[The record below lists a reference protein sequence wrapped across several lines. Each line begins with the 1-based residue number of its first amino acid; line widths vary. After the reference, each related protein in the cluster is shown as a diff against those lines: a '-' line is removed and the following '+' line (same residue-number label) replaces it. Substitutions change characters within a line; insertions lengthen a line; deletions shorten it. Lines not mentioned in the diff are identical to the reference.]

1 MQTRQESLSL
11 KYYSPEQLKEL
22 RKELDAVSDQE
33 LERRLESVWMNDRLE
48 LALAD
53 GMDAQAVW
61 NKIDARV
68 GSEDIAEKKRLGRWL
83 RIAAVLLLPV
93 LTVTSLYWYRE
104 ARTYAAV
111 ETVVGTE
118 YGDRVTV
125 NLPDGTAVTL
135 NESSVLRYRAGAF
148 DGNTR
153 EVRFDGEAYFNV
165 KKDADRPFV
174 IHADGLS
181 VKVLG
186 TRFNLLARSTKH
198 TAELSLEKGSVV
210 LTSLLSGLCLRMSPS
225 QKVVLDK
232 STGTLALSD
241 VATAVDDAMAWKRNE
256 FVFRNEPL
264 RNVLKTLE
272 ESYGIAFRVCK
283 RLDMDDFFTGV
294 MPRKNLHED
303 LKILEESYKF
313 KTEQRG
319 GDVLIK

>member
-93 LTVTSLYWYRE
+93 LTVTALYWYRE

-118 YGDRVTV
+118 YGDRATV

-165 KKDADRPFV
+165 KKDAGRPFV
-174 IHADGLS
+174 ILSEGLS

-186 TRFNLLARSTKH
+186 TRFNLLARSKKH

-210 LTSLLSGLCLRMSPS
+210 LTSLLSGLCLRMRSS

-241 VATAVDDAMAWKRNE
+241 VATAVDDAMAWKRSE

-313 KTEQRG
+313 KTEQQG

>member
-1 MQTRQESLSL
+1 M
-11 KYYSPEQLKEL
+11 
-22 RKELDAVSDQE
+22 
-33 LERRLESVWMNDRLE
+33 
-48 LALAD
+48 
-53 GMDAQAVW
+53 
-61 NKIDARV
+61 
-68 GSEDIAEKKRLGRWL
+68 
-83 RIAAVLLLPV
+83 
-93 LTVTSLYWYRE
+93 
-104 ARTYAAV
+104 

-210 LTSLLSGLCLRMSPS
+210 LTSLLNGESLRMSPS
-225 QKVVLDK
+225 QKAILDK
-232 STGTLALSD
+232 RTGALALSD

-319 GDVLIK
+319 GDALIK